1 MNKRNRIINW
11 IGVSLS
17 LPENRQSEM
26 FFFDKSKNLFFSIHI
41 VDYFMLDENLEIDKS
56 TTSSYNKKT
65 ENEIVSWIKRI
76 EREDKL
82 IISVP
87 QKGLS
92 NDSLKRIE
100 AEKFIDGLSVEI
112 DKTEI
117 WEVEEKISVNI
128 DLTKEPTNNGNKK
141 WWEIWK

>member
-65 ENEIVSWIKRI
+65 ENEIVSWIKWI

>member
-11 IGVSLS
+11 IGFSLS

-26 FFFDKSKNLFFSIHI
+26 FYFDKSQNLFFSIHI
-41 VDYFMLDENLEIDKS
+41 VDYFMLDENLEIDES
-56 TTSSYNKKT
+56 ATSSYNKKT
-65 ENEIVSWIKRI
+65 ENEIVSWIKQI

-87 QKGLS
+87 QKGLI

-100 AEKFIDGLSVEI
+100 AEKFLEGLSVDI
-112 DKTEI
+112 DKTQI

-128 DLTKEPTNNGNKK
+128 DLTKERTNNENKK

>member
-17 LPENRQSEM
+17 LPQNKQSEM
-26 FFFDKSKNLFFSIHI
+26 FYFDKSQNLFFSIHI
-41 VDYFMLDENLEIDKS
+41 VDYFMLNENLEIDES

-76 EREDKL
+76 ELEDKR

-87 QKGLS
+87 QKGLT
-92 NDSLKRIE
+92 DETRKKIE
-100 AEKFIDGLSVEI
+100 AEKFLDDLSVDI
-112 DKTEI
+112 DKTKI

-128 DLTKEPTNNGNKK
+128 DLTKERTNSGNKK

>member
-26 FFFDKSKNLFFSIHI
+26 FYFDKSQNLFFSIHI
-41 VDYFMLDENLEIDKS
+41 VDYFMLDENLEIDES
-56 TTSSYNKKT
+56 ATSSYNKKT

-87 QKGLS
+87 QKGLT

-100 AEKFIDGLSVEI
+100 AEKFLKELSVDI
-112 DKTEI
+112 DKTQI

-128 DLTKEPTNNGNKK
+128 DLTKERTNNENKK